1 LARIIIC
8 GKENKTESINPI
20 KVDSSLKLP
29 FFLKFAQLI
38 AQTST
43 MNINKFPDFAFRAN
57 VKWLG
62 AFFCAALI
70 SFLLFK
76 VAGIANEKYYE
87 RWPLQGDTMS
97 YWSRDIALS
106 KIPVP
111 NVALPSRLTQA
122 QYAAKLNPRDPIRTI
137 FFGLLPADAISSINA
152 HLYFSAITAFLFLLM
167 LVIVLERRTGSLIFA
182 LGAPL
187 VTLLPSGLLS
197 PMYGLPS
204 RLPDIPASFLLG
216 AALFAAFSGKNSR
229 KSELTWIFIAGL
241 LLGFATLARY
251 QLWIYGL
258 FIIGPI
264 VFLFGMRRYFSEGK
278 QARDLML
285 YPLALISGLG
295 ILAGQFILTYTTQ
308 VFQFY
313 AVAGY
318 GLNSTMLTSL
328 KTTGIQFLDYLGL
341 PAALAGTL
349 ILTGLISTRYKAC
362 LKSCKWD
369 KVSILW
375 ALISYPILLF
385 IVMRVESIVEQTYY
399 IVPGLLIFLLSPFC
413 WEADRAKNTG
423 FNIFSVCLILIL
435 PLAVIGKINGYL
447 TSESFLYPREGE
459 IKLSKFQGSLA
470 ELVAVNIPV
479 MSNSRSS
486 TIDSN
491 FFYYSRIIELIARNR
506 FNRDASSLMI
516 FQIRQSQ
523 WKINFTGEEG
533 TDKSLIMQ
541 DLKDRIDIFMALTK
555 PLAASKESTFVDDYT
570 GRLAEFVNHELAANP
585 TLWEK
590 RGTVNGPFG
599 EVTVYKNLTRE

>member
-1 LARIIIC
+1 
-8 GKENKTESINPI
+8 
-20 KVDSSLKLP
+20 
-29 FFLKFAQLI
+29 
-38 AQTST
+38 
-43 MNINKFPDFAFRAN
+43 MNINKFPDFTFRAN

-62 AFFCAALI
+62 AFLCAALI
-70 SFLLFK
+70 SLLLFK

-122 QYAAKLNPRDPIRTI
+122 QHAAKLNCRDPIRTI
-137 FFGLLPADAISSINA
+137 FFGLLPVDALYSINGS
-152 HLYFSAITAFLFLLM
+152 LYFSAITAFLFLLM
-167 LVIVLERRTGSLIFA
+167 LINVLELRTGSWIFS

-229 KSELTWIFIAGL
+229 KSELSWIFIAGL
-241 LLGFATLARY
+241 LLGFATLTRF

-264 VFLFGMRRYFSEGK
+264 VFLFGMRRYFSGGK
-278 QARDLML
+278 QARDLIL
-285 YPLALISGLG
+285 YPLALITGLG
-295 ILAGQFILTYTTQ
+295 ILAGQFILANNTRI
-308 VFQFY
+308 FQFY
-313 AVAGY
+313 STAGY
-318 GLNSTMLTSL
+318 GLNATIFTSL

-341 PAALAGTL
+341 PAVLAGTF
-349 ILTGLISTRYKAC
+349 ILAGFISTRYKAC
-362 LKSCKWD
+362 MKSCKWD
-369 KVSILW
+369 RVSVLW
-375 ALISYPILLF
+375 AVISYPILLF

-399 IVPGLLIFLLSPFC
+399 IVPGILIFLLSPFC
-413 WEADRAKNTG
+413 WEADRDKNTG

-435 PLAVIGKINGYL
+435 PLAVIVKINGYL
-447 TSESFLYPREGE
+447 TSETFLYPRESE
-459 IKLSKFQGSLA
+459 IKISKFQEGLA
-470 ELVAVNIPV
+470 ELVAVNIPITG
-479 MSNSRSS
+479 NSRSS

-491 FFYYSRIIELIARNR
+491 FFYYSRFIELIVRNR

-523 WKINFTGEEG
+523 WKLNFTGEEEK
-533 TDKSLIMQ
+533 DKSLIMQ
-541 DLKDRIDIFMALTK
+541 ALKDRIDIFMALTN
-555 PLAASKESTFVDDYT
+555 PLAACKESTFVDDYT
-570 GRLAEFVNHELAANP
+570 ERLAEFVNRELASNP
-585 TLWEK
+585 ALWEK
-590 RGTVNGPFG
+590 RGTVTGPFG
-599 EVTVYKNLTRE
+599 EVTVYKNRTRE